1 MESWSYGQ
9 DASLSAVTTTPQTDQ
24 IMISDQ
30 SRGAAKDLLGKVQSE
45 SARLAAQL
53 AGMVQAK
60 TLTRQRTG
68 KRGLRID
75 GKRLH
80 RMAIDDGRVFKQRS
94 DSVTIDATVHI
105 SLDISASM
113 GSRMELAREAV
124 LSLVLALK
132 QINGVTISASAYPGT
147 QADRVYPIASA
158 HDSGKTAAEIL
169 TTLNSHDTTPMATGL
184 WHAVHQVLQART
196 ERRLILMVTDGEP
209 DIDHRKSVIDLV
221 NRCGQSGIEVVGLGI
236 QVHTVEQLFP
246 KSLVIDRLA
255 QLKASIFELT
265 RAWLIA

>member
-1 MESWSYGQ
+1 MTEQKGKEGKGREGLLPQVDSNQAEATILKQILQSKDEDWPEDLFQSVAQEMESWSYGQ
-9 DASLSAVTTTPQTDQ
+9 DASLFAVTTTPQTDQ

-30 SRGAAKDLLGKVQSE
+30 SRGAAKGLLGKVQSE
-45 SARLAAQL
+45 Y
-53 AGMVQAK
+53 
-60 TLTRQRTG
+60 
-68 KRGLRID
+68 
-75 GKRLH
+75 
-80 RMAIDDGRVFKQRS
+80 
-94 DSVTIDATVHI
+94 ATVHI

-169 TTLNSHDTTPMATGL
+169 TTLDSHDTTPMATGL

-221 NRCGQSGIEVVGLGI
+221 NRCGQSGMEVVAMLHGFLAGLIRICSEKRPLLRG
-236 QVHTVEQLFP
+236 
-246 KSLVIDRLA
+246 
-255 QLKASIFELT
+255 
-265 RAWLIA
+265 